1 MISTAA
7 GIDSLMLNLTQEI
20 QVHATLE
27 ATFAALLEQ
36 LGPANDTPDGRPM
49 PMKIEPGREAGGSAT
64 WATGTATSGVLC
76 RPSSARRSWKSRV
89 HCLCPIRLFRMCN
102 TD

>member
-1 MISTAA
+1 MISTGIRIEDLTLSITEEIHVRAPLETIFAA
-7 GIDSLMLNLTQEI
+7 GT
-20 QVHATLE
+20 
-27 ATFAALLEQ
+27 
-36 LGPANDTPDGRPM
+36 
-49 PMKIEPGREAGGSAT
+49 AT

>member
-36 LGPANDTPDGRPM
+36 LGPAN
-49 PMKIEPGREAGGSAT
+49 
-64 WATGTATSGVLC
+64 
-76 RPSSARRSWKSRV
+76 
-89 HCLCPIRLFRMCN
+89 
-102 TD
+102 

>member
-49 PMKIEPGREAGGSAT
+49 PMKIERRAQWPPPTYPMAQPMLETESRRSGSAR
-64 WATGTATSGVLC
+64 SGRNEL
-76 RPSSARRSWKSRV
+76 
-89 HCLCPIRLFRMCN
+89 
-102 TD
+102 